1 MAGEPAGFSDARLAC
16 VSVLI
21 LAAPLQVFLR
31 RQNGRLEFFRNWK
44 NYTAGFGNK
53 NDEFWLGKGPL
64 NLSSPLELRTLPLPD
79 SHVEPFQ
86 VSPTSIR

>member
-1 MAGEPAGFSDARLAC
+1 MAGEPASFSDARSAC

-21 LAAPLQVFLR
+21 PAAPLQVFLR

-64 NLSSPLELRTLPLPD
+64 TSARLWNSEHFLFRTHTLSRFRSRQPP
-79 SHVEPFQ
+79 
-86 VSPTSIR
+86 